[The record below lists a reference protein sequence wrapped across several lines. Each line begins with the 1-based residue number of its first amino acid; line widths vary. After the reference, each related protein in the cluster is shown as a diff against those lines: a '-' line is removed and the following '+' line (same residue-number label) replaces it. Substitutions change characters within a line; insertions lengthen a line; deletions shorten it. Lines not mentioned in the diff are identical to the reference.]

1 MRRNQIATVLMLLLL
16 APQLNAQDSNSTKP
30 SESEL
35 AKLLIPSAPAKT
47 FQEHLAKT
55 QVSDAVLTA
64 LETMP
69 DAKPFIMLNFVRFRP
84 HRDATLYMR
93 YGMVA
98 GRGVDVQGSYTP
110 YYASAIHDLD
120 ASFGFDNSWDE
131 MTMPVY
137 SRLASYGLV
146 QSNPDYQAAL
156 PDRVA
161 GTFERLL
168 YALRDGKTIFPATLS
183 IQELH
188 DDRKGIPHEKSDV
201 LIGEFLRFKKPNG
214 RETFVQFAKAVSP
227 LIEKAGGDVLLSVEA
242 DIPVV
247 SEKLWDHFTLTR
259 YPSMDAFEEM
269 FRSDDYIEAGR
280 LRRAALDATITVPTS
295 QAVEHQA
302 KAIPTPQVVTFDHVH
317 LISEDPKG
325 AAAWYADKLGGKL
338 MPSAMVDGAP
348 QINVAFDGVHVTIRG
363 KRKGENPA
371 AKPGLQWGIDH
382 FGLRI
387 PKDFDAFCD
396 RLKANGVI
404 FTMGPRDFGDLGK
417 VAYIRAPD
425 GVRVELVFYKE
436 QKPK

>member
-1 MRRNQIATVLMLLLL
+1 
-16 APQLNAQDSNSTKP
+16 
-30 SESEL
+30 
-35 AKLLIPSAPAKT
+35 
-47 FQEHLAKT
+47 
-55 QVSDAVLTA
+55 
-64 LETMP
+64 MP
-69 DAKPFIMLNFVRFRP
+69 DAKPFIMLNLVRFRP

-93 YGMVA
+93 YVMVA
-98 GRGVDVQGSYTP
+98 GRGVVAQGSYTP

-161 GTFERLL
+161 GTFERRL

-280 LRRAALDATITVPTS
+280 LRRAALDATTTVPTS
-295 QAVEHQA
+295 KAVEH
-302 KAIPTPQVVTFDHVH
+302 
-317 LISEDPKG
+317 
-325 AAAWYADKLGGKL
+325 
-338 MPSAMVDGAP
+338 
-348 QINVAFDGVHVTIRG
+348 
-363 KRKGENPA
+363 
-371 AKPGLQWGIDH
+371 
-382 FGLRI
+382 
-387 PKDFDAFCD
+387 
-396 RLKANGVI
+396 
-404 FTMGPRDFGDLGK
+404 
-417 VAYIRAPD
+417 
-425 GVRVELVFYKE
+425 
-436 QKPK
+436 